1 MSTLVNTSPIKVEA
15 ACNYCGHPD
24 CGSHKRIRNGFI
36 CQECLNRARE
46 EAAVAKKN
54 LQSQGLT
61 GNGIAAFLAAIGGV
75 VCFLMGY
82 PWIGVF
88 LIVMAFSFGSS
99 HETKK
104 DPKADERRKNLGDVE
119 SAARSK
125 LQSIYAQFIELPLTG
140 ATGDGQ
146 CANAITQNAGNAAKN
161 STRNLDSICITLRQN
176 QSRKGHTD
184 CPTWSCSATDVI
196 GGTIPGCA
204 KAD

>member
-1 MSTLVNTSPIKVEA
+1 MSTLVNAPPVMVKE
-15 ACNYCGHPD
+15 ACNYCGHPN
-24 CGSHKRIRNGFI
+24 GESHKRIRNGFI

-125 LQSIYAQFIELPLTG
+125 LQSIYAQFIELPPDWRDRRRAVRKRDNSKCRECGKRFYSEFGFHLHHLTPKSKPEG
-140 ATGDGQ
+140 
-146 CANAITQNAGNAAKN
+146 
-161 STRNLDSICITLRQN
+161 SHRLSNLVLLCDRCH
-176 QSRKGHTD
+176 RKHH
-184 CPTWSCSATDVI
+184 PWMR
-196 GGTIPGCA
+196 
-204 KAD
+204 